1 MAASSNQHDFNP
13 GRLCTP
19 QGFNIHWRDAE
30 LGVEQSAVYING
42 KKTDGES
49 HWSNFNTRDQ
59 L

>member
-49 HWSNFNTRDQ
+49 H
-59 L
+59 